1 MLDLNSSTLTI
12 DLEDYFLVVSMRYQ
26 ATILVVISLSVVVGV
41 IIDKPIVFPDDM
53 GPLPLGGWRA
63 DDRMHKVCAL
73 PPPLAPRSAA
83 RARATPLVR

>member
-1 MLDLNSSTLTI
+1 M
-12 DLEDYFLVVSMRYQ
+12 VSMRYQ
-26 ATILVVISLSVVVGV
+26 AIILVVVSLSAVVGV

-73 PPPLAPRSAA
+73 PPPCWPFSAA
-83 RARATPLVR
+83 RARHTPGSSILLVCMGKIV

>member
-1 MLDLNSSTLTI
+1 MG
-12 DLEDYFLVVSMRYQ
+12 FFFMVSMRYQ
-26 ATILVVISLSVVVGV
+26 AIILVVVSLSAVVGV

-73 PPPLAPRSAA
+73 PPP
-83 RARATPLVR
+83 